1 MFHNG
6 WVIKLT
12 FSHCLANTWKNQGLL
27 CNTSKGLKFDEEAV
41 SSDVLKLQISQFAL
55 YGNYSSMYLHTN
67 TNPACLN
74 SNGTQVHLKKMTK
87 KHFYDSCLF
96 RELLF
101 WFLNFGIMIT

>member
-1 MFHNG
+1 MEKPRF
-6 WVIKLT
+6 IIY
-12 FSHCLANTWKNQGLL
+12 
-27 CNTSKGLKFDEEAV
+27 KGLKFDEEAV
-41 SSDVLKLQISQFAL
+41 SSDVLKLQISQLAL
-55 YGNYSSMYLHTN
+55 YGNYSSMYFHTN

-101 WFLNFGIMIT
+101 WFLNFGIMITKSVFITV